1 MAKIYDVHSVGKR
14 KTSVARVYM
23 VEGSGKITVNE
34 RSLKD
39 YFPRESGQALVM
51 QPLKLLN
58 IVEKFDIVV
67 NVKGGGITGQ
77 ADAIKLGIGRA
88 LVKVDPALRAD
99 LKKVGLL
106 TRDDRKVERKKY
118 GKRGARRSFQF
129 SKR

>member
-23 VEGSGKITVNE
+23 VEGSGKITINDRHLGE
-34 RSLKD
+34 
-39 YFPRESGQALVM
+39 YFPRETGQALVM

-58 IVEKFDIVV
+58 VSEKFDFVV

-88 LVKVDPALRAD
+88 LIKFDAGLRPE
-99 LKKVGLL
+99 LKKAGLL